1 MCLISSSE
9 IQKRIIFKVHA
20 PRHGLFLSSSNIS
33 AFCPAFPPP
42 THAGLSLDRHIAI
55 CSRQSFAGL
64 IFYPSRTANTN
75 FPLYVHQTPSLNPP
89 VPPSARTSL
98 SPALSFIH
106 PERQTQTS
114 PMHKQH
120 FLYSFVPSPANG
132 TTPFLPATPNIL
144 SKGSLLLSFSP
155 SLLLSFS
162 PSLLLSFSP
171 SLLLSFSPSLLL
183 SFSPSLLLSFSPS
196 LLLSFSPSL
205 LLSFSPSLLL
215 SFSPSLLLSF
225 SPSLL
230 LPAAAFRSLFTSFY
244 HKHLPAD
251 VCSLNS
257 FKPQMPVSKTS
268 PALRPTYVS
277 SSAR

>member
-42 THAGLSLDRHIAI
+42 THAGLPPDRHIAI

-75 FPLYVHQTPSLNPP
+75 FPLYVHQTPSLSRRSRHPP
-89 VPPSARTSL
+89 APVFRRPYLLSVPDGKHKLLPCINNI
-98 SPALSFIH
+98 SFI
-106 PERQTQTS
+106 
-114 PMHKQH
+114 
-120 FLYSFVPSPANG
+120 
-132 TTPFLPATPNIL
+132 
-144 SKGSLLLSFSP
+144 LLSRHRPTAQLRFCRQHRI
-155 SLLLSFS
+155 SLAKA
-162 PSLLLSFSP
+162 
-171 SLLLSFSPSLLL
+171 
-183 SFSPSLLLSFSPS
+183 
-196 LLLSFSPSL
+196 
-205 LLSFSPSLLL
+205 
-215 SFSPSLLLSF
+215 LSF

-251 VCSLNS
+251 VSSLNS

>member
-1 MCLISSSE
+1 ML
-9 IQKRIIFKVHA
+9 QGMDF
-20 PRHGLFLSSSNIS
+20 
-33 AFCPAFPPP
+33 FCHLQTSPPFARPFRRPLTPVFPW
-42 THAGLSLDRHIAI
+42 TGTS
-55 CSRQSFAGL
+55 
-64 IFYPSRTANTN
+64 PSVR
-75 FPLYVHQTPSLNPP
+75 V
-89 VPPSARTSL
+89 SL
-98 SPALSFIH
+98 SPALSFIR

-144 SKGSLLLSFSP
+144 SKG
-155 SLLLSFS
+155 
-162 PSLLLSFSP
+162 
-171 SLLLSFSPSLLL
+171 
-183 SFSPSLLLSFSPS
+183 
-196 LLLSFSPSL
+196 
-205 LLSFSPSLLL
+205 SLLL

>member
-42 THAGLSLDRHIAI
+42 THAGLPPDRHIAI
-55 CSRQSFAGL
+55 RPRQSFAGL

-75 FPLYVHQTPSLNPP
+75 FPLLEPP
-89 VPPSARTSL
+89 APPPSASVFRRSYFL
-98 SPALSFIH
+98 SVPDGKHKLLPCINNISFI
-106 PERQTQTS
+106 
-114 PMHKQH
+114 
-120 FLYSFVPSPANG
+120 
-132 TTPFLPATPNIL
+132 
-144 SKGSLLLSFSP
+144 LLSRHRPTAQLRFCRQHRI
-155 SLLLSFS
+155 SLAKA
-162 PSLLLSFSP
+162 
-171 SLLLSFSPSLLL
+171 
-183 SFSPSLLLSFSPS
+183 
-196 LLLSFSPSL
+196 
-205 LLSFSPSLLL
+205 L

-251 VCSLNS
+251 VSSLNS

>member
-1 MCLISSSE
+1 ML
-9 IQKRIIFKVHA
+9 QGMDF
-20 PRHGLFLSSSNIS
+20 
-33 AFCPAFPPP
+33 FCHLQTSPP
-42 THAGLSLDRHIAI
+42 
-55 CSRQSFAGL
+55 FARPFRRPLTPVFRRTGTS
-64 IFYPSRTANTN
+64 PSVR
-75 FPLYVHQTPSLNPP
+75 V
-89 VPPSARTSL
+89 SL
-98 SPALSFIH
+98 SPALSFIR

-155 SLLLSFS
+155 SLLL
-162 PSLLLSFSP
+162 
-171 SLLLSFSPSLLL
+171 
-183 SFSPSLLLSFSPS
+183 
-196 LLLSFSPSL
+196 
-205 LLSFSPSLLL
+205 
-215 SFSPSLLLSF
+215 
-225 SPSLL
+225 
-230 LPAAAFRSLFTSFY
+230 PAAAFRSLFTSFY

-251 VCSLNS
+251 VSSLNR

>member
-1 MCLISSSE
+1 ML
-9 IQKRIIFKVHA
+9 QGMDF
-20 PRHGLFLSSSNIS
+20 
-33 AFCPAFPPP
+33 FCHLQTSPPFARPFRRPLTPVFPW
-42 THAGLSLDRHIAI
+42 TGTS
-55 CSRQSFAGL
+55 
-64 IFYPSRTANTN
+64 PSVR
-75 FPLYVHQTPSLNPP
+75 V
-89 VPPSARTSL
+89 SL
-98 SPALSFIH
+98 SPALSFIR

-144 SKGSLLLSFSP
+144 SKG
-155 SLLLSFS
+155 
-162 PSLLLSFSP
+162 
-171 SLLLSFSPSLLL
+171 
-183 SFSPSLLLSFSPS
+183 
-196 LLLSFSPSL
+196 
-205 LLSFSPSLLL
+205 
-215 SFSPSLLLSF
+215 SLLLSF

>member
-1 MCLISSSE
+1 ML
-9 IQKRIIFKVHA
+9 QGMDF
-20 PRHGLFLSSSNIS
+20 
-33 AFCPAFPPP
+33 FCHLQTSPP
-42 THAGLSLDRHIAI
+42 
-55 CSRQSFAGL
+55 FARPFRRPLTPVFRRTGTS
-64 IFYPSRTANTN
+64 PSVR
-75 FPLYVHQTPSLNPP
+75 V
-89 VPPSARTSL
+89 SL
-98 SPALSFIH
+98 SPVLFFIR
-106 PERQTQTS
+106 PGRQTQTS

-120 FLYSFVPSPANG
+120 FLYSFVPSPTNG

-144 SKGSLLLSFSP
+144 GKG
-155 SLLLSFS
+155 
-162 PSLLLSFSP
+162 
-171 SLLLSFSPSLLL
+171 
-183 SFSPSLLLSFSPS
+183 
-196 LLLSFSPSL
+196 
-205 LLSFSPSLLL
+205 SLLL

-251 VCSLNS
+251 VSSLNS

>member
-1 MCLISSSE
+1 ML
-9 IQKRIIFKVHA
+9 QGMDF
-20 PRHGLFLSSSNIS
+20 
-33 AFCPAFPPP
+33 FCHLQTSPPFARPFRRPLTPVFPW
-42 THAGLSLDRHIAI
+42 TGTS
-55 CSRQSFAGL
+55 
-64 IFYPSRTANTN
+64 PSVR
-75 FPLYVHQTPSLNPP
+75 V
-89 VPPSARTSL
+89 SL
-98 SPALSFIH
+98 SPALFFIR
-106 PERQTQTS
+106 PGRQTQTS

-162 PSLLLSFSP
+162 PSLLL
-171 SLLLSFSPSLLL
+171 
-183 SFSPSLLLSFSPS
+183 
-196 LLLSFSPSL
+196 
-205 LLSFSPSLLL
+205 
-215 SFSPSLLLSF
+215 
-225 SPSLL
+225 
-230 LPAAAFRSLFTSFY
+230 PAAAFRSLFTSFY

-251 VCSLNS
+251 VSSLNS

>member
-1 MCLISSSE
+1 ML
-9 IQKRIIFKVHA
+9 QGMDF
-20 PRHGLFLSSSNIS
+20 
-33 AFCPAFPPP
+33 FCHLQTSPPFARP
-42 THAGLSLDRHIAI
+42 FRRPLTPVSSLDRHIAI

-75 FPLYVHQTPSLNPP
+75 FPLYVHQTPSLSRRSRHPP
-89 VPPSARTSL
+89 APVFRRPYLL
-98 SPALSFIH
+98 SH

>member
-1 MCLISSSE
+1 M
-9 IQKRIIFKVHA
+9 
-20 PRHGLFLSSSNIS
+20 SSSNIS

-42 THAGLSLDRHIAI
+42 THAGLPPDRHIAI

-75 FPLYVHQTPSLNPP
+75 FPLYVHQTPSLSRRSRHPP
-89 VPPSARTSL
+89 APVFRRPYLLSVPDGKHKLLPCINNI
-98 SPALSFIH
+98 SFI
-106 PERQTQTS
+106 
-114 PMHKQH
+114 
-120 FLYSFVPSPANG
+120 
-132 TTPFLPATPNIL
+132 
-144 SKGSLLLSFSP
+144 LLSRHRPTAQLRFCRQHRI
-155 SLLLSFS
+155 SLAKA
-162 PSLLLSFSP
+162 
-171 SLLLSFSPSLLL
+171 
-183 SFSPSLLLSFSPS
+183 
-196 LLLSFSPSL
+196 
-205 LLSFSPSLLL
+205 L

-251 VCSLNS
+251 VSSLNS

>member
-1 MCLISSSE
+1 ML
-9 IQKRIIFKVHA
+9 QGMDF
-20 PRHGLFLSSSNIS
+20 
-33 AFCPAFPPP
+33 FCHLQTSPP
-42 THAGLSLDRHIAI
+42 
-55 CSRQSFAGL
+55 FARPFRRPLTPVFRRTGTS
-64 IFYPSRTANTN
+64 PSVR
-75 FPLYVHQTPSLNPP
+75 V
-89 VPPSARTSL
+89 SL
-98 SPALSFIH
+98 SPALSFIR

-171 SLLLSFSPSLLL
+171 SLLL
-183 SFSPSLLLSFSPS
+183 
-196 LLLSFSPSL
+196 
-205 LLSFSPSLLL
+205 
-215 SFSPSLLLSF
+215 
-225 SPSLL
+225 
-230 LPAAAFRSLFTSFY
+230 PAAAFRSLFTSFY

-251 VCSLNS
+251 VSSLNS